1 MSSIDIIWRGNSS
14 RYAVLTALATY
25 FFRKAIM
32 WRHAA
37 RTRKQLAELPDNAL
51 ADIGLTRDMALR
63 EAERPFWDSHTM
75 PWKHLR

>member
-1 MSSIDIIWRGNSS
+1 
-14 RYAVLTALATY
+14 
-25 FFRKAIM
+25 M

-63 EAERPFWDSHTM
+63 EAERPFWDSRTM
-75 PWKHLR
+75 PWKHVR